1 MKENILEMKMFLD
14 EALSYSLCV
23 KDYFKDGSK
32 EKHYINNFRCYN
44 TKEIKSGV
52 VLKLWSH
59 ELCLSYILYLT
70 ESEIKNIKINDNL
83 LQLEKEYVT
92 ITIEII

>member
-14 EALSYSLCV
+14 EAMSYSLCI

-32 EKHYINNFRCYN
+32 EKHYINNFRYYDM
-44 TKEIKSGV
+44 KEVESGI
-52 VLKLWSH
+52 VLKLWSN
-59 ELCLSYILYLT
+59 ELCLAFLLYLT
-70 ESEIKNIKINDNL
+70 GDEIKNIKINDNL